1 MNRLADVA
9 YLAGVID
16 SDGCIRV
23 EKANNNGRSRDSV
36 SYHVILTIAQVEMQA
51 VRLAEE
57 VFGGYLLFPKPK
69 NERSRPMVRWTAK
82 SQKAA
87 AALQELRPFLR
98 IKGAQAD
105 NALALAALVA
115 QSRSDRCKG
124 RVRSGARARD
134 EAETAA
140 MHACYLESRRL
151 NSGELNPEYI
161 VLQAERTRQP
171 GLALECAAAAIG
183 ESGHE

>member
-1 MNRLADVA
+1 MTRETDLA

-23 EKANNNGRSRDSV
+23 EKTNNNGRSRDSI
-36 SYHVILTIAQVEMQA
+36 SYHVILTIAQVELQA

-57 VFGGYLLFPKPK
+57 ILGGYLLFPKPK

-87 AALQELRPFLR
+87 AALVELRPFLR

-105 NALALAALVA
+105 NALLLAGLIA

-124 RVRSGARARD
+124 RIRSGARART

-140 MHACYLESRRL
+140 MQACYLESRRL
-151 NSGELNPEYI
+151 NAGDLNPEYI
-161 VLQAERTRQP
+161 ALQAERTRQP
-171 GLALECAAAAIG
+171 GLVLEVA
-183 ESGHE
+183 